1 MATAKQRAKGVWG
14 IQIKVRGIRE
24 SATFPTKR
32 EAELW
37 AHSRRLELEKQT
49 TGRAGEVFT
58 LGDAIERYSREVSP
72 THKGQRWE
80 QIRLIALA
88 RQLPVTLLLD
98 DLKPEHFSAWKKQRL
113 EQVSAGTVNR
123 EMALIS
129 SVLNHAWREW
139 RWMKAAP
146 MTEVSSAPKP
156 RHRER
161 VIHWTEARR
170 MMRQLGYSPRQRPA
184 SLNAIC
190 GAAFWLALHTGMRAG
205 EIVGMRWEH
214 LHANWV
220 RLPDTKNGTA
230 RDVPLSARALRIID
244 SLRGLDT
251 QRIVPIA
258 SGTLDAFF
266 RRARERAGLQG
277 FTFHDSRHT
286 AATRIGRSVGQAGK
300 LSFPEFCKVFGWRDP
315 KYALVYVNPKATDL
329 ALKL

>member
-1 MATAKQRAKGVWG
+1 MATANQRAKGVWG

-37 AHSRRLELEKQT
+37 AHTRRLELEKQT

-72 THKGQRWE
+72 THRGERWE
-80 QIRLIALA
+80 RFRLDALR
-88 RQLPVTLLLD
+88 RQLPATLPLAQLSAT
-98 DLKPEHFSAWKKQRL
+98 HFSAWKLQRL
-113 EQVSAGTVNR
+113 REVSAATVAR
-123 EMALIS
+123 EMGLLS
-129 SVLNHAWREW
+129 SVLSHARRDWA
-139 RWMKAAP
+139 WMEHAPLADVRTPEAA
-146 MTEVSSAPKP
+146 

-161 VIHWTEARR
+161 IINWREARR

-184 SLNAIC
+184 SLSAIC

-230 RDVPLSARALRIID
+230 RDVPLSARALRIMQR
-244 SLRGLDT
+244 LRGLDT
-251 QRIVPIA
+251 VRIVPIA

-266 RRARERAGLQG
+266 RRARERAGLEG

-286 AATRIGRSVGQAGK
+286 AATRIGRTVGQAGK
-300 LSFPEFCKVFGWRDP
+300 LTFPEFCKVFGWRDP
-315 KYALVYVNPKATDL
+315 KYALVYVNPTAADL
-329 ALKL
+329 AAKL